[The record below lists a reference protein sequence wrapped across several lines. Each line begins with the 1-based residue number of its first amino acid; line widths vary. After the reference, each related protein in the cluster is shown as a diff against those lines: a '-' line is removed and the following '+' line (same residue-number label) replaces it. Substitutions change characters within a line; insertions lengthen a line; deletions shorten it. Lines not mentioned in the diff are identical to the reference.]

1 MAKTGR
7 KPYET
12 SDVVAYMGSESRRL
26 RPPTH
31 LGPRERAVFLDLVT
45 SVDPRQFRNS
55 DIALLSGWSE
65 LVVMGETAAEH
76 LRSEGMVLDG
86 NKPSPWL
93 RIHEQAVKGLGI
105 MSLRL
110 RISPQARAPKAP
122 KTVPAPT
129 SYYDRMELEGS
140 ALEMESRAR
149 KRRRAARLN

>member
-55 DIALLSGWSE
+55 DIALLFAAIETVAAAALRRCRWSF
-65 LVVMGETAAEH
+65 
-76 LRSEGMVLDG
+76 
-86 NKPSPWL
+86 
-93 RIHEQAVKGLGI
+93 AV
-105 MSLRL
+105 SLRGQY
-110 RISPQARAPKAP
+110 PCGGEFAQAHDGARHQPLCAGPGGGDC
-122 KTVPAPT
+122 
-129 SYYDRMELEGS
+129 SGDEEGCGG
-140 ALEMESRAR
+140 LKR
-149 KRRRAARLN
+149 KRPRIAPIAEYLARQRVSVHCIAR